1 MCTCDHLIFLA
12 LDLGTVKLNKA
23 NLFVQ
28 GIENPHDLAIS
39 PHGDAVY
46 VAEIG
51 DKSKKFKLHKYEVVN
66 PAEEN
71 F

>member
-1 MCTCDHLIFLA
+1 LILDVFLFK
-12 LDLGTVKLNKA
+12 DITS
-23 NLFVQ
+23 
-28 GIENPHDLAIS
+28 PHDLAIS

-51 DKSKKFKLHKYEVVN
+51 DKNKKYKLHKFEVIN
-66 PAEEN
+66 PADEM

>member
-1 MCTCDHLIFLA
+1 MTSFAFFHRNIFSLQDIA
-12 LDLGTVKLNKA
+12 D
-23 NLFVQ
+23 
-28 GIENPHDLAIS
+28 PHDLAVS

-51 DKSKKFKLHKYEVVN
+51 NKSKKYKLHKFEVVN
-66 PAEEN
+66 TPNAT

>member
-1 MCTCDHLIFLA
+1 MPTL
-12 LDLGTVKLNKA
+12 KLLLQDIA
-23 NLFVQ
+23 
-28 GIENPHDLAIS
+28 NPHDLAIS

>member
-1 MCTCDHLIFLA
+1 MGLRGANSSVYEIDPGALKPSLICFQDIA
-12 LDLGTVKLNKA
+12 
-23 NLFVQ
+23 
-28 GIENPHDLAIS
+28 NPHDLAIS

-51 DKSKKFKLHKYEVVN
+51 DKGKKYKLHKYEVVN
-66 PAEEN
+66 PVDES

>member
-1 MCTCDHLIFLA
+1 MPTLKPLLQDIA
-12 LDLGTVKLNKA
+12 
-23 NLFVQ
+23 
-28 GIENPHDLAIS
+28 NPHDLAIS